1 MKKNI
6 IIILSIVTCLLL
18 SGCVLNDDY
27 LDDNIRELFE
37 KVREENIEDSD
48 NDENQ
53 DNQNEFNE
61 DINTYNV
68 QTE

>member
-6 IIILSIVTCLLL
+6 IIVLSIVTGLLL

-37 KVREENIEDSD
+37 KDREENQDDSD
-48 NDENQ
+48 NDVNQ

-61 DINTYNV
+61 DINTYND